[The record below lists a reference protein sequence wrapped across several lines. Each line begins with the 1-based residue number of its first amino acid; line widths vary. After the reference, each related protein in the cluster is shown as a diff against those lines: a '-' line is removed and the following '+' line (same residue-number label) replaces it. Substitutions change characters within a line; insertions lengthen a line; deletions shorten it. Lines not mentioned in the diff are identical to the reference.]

1 MNDRM
6 KSLLAMSAFA
16 LFSTTASAGVVIVP
30 YAGTFDEATG
40 APGGDYDN
48 IGGSTDVAQ
57 FNLLVGNNTF
67 TGSVSTPGDSS
78 DFFAISIG
86 PGDTL
91 VGATLTFGTNLYF
104 DSITF
109 SYNYLFKAPGPNW
122 SLEESTTT
130 PTIFEIDNLGTNY
143 GMAPQTYTAPS
154 FSRGEGLYGMLI
166 GNGTFTAVSSD
177 GRYYPVGYSMSF
189 TVEGPTT
196 VPEPATIALLGVG
209 LAGLGLSRRKRA

>member
-1 MNDRM
+1 MV
-6 KSLLAMSAFA
+6 A
-16 LFSTTASAGVVIVP
+16 LTVFSTAASAGVVIVP
-30 YAGTFDEATG
+30 YAGTYDEATS

-86 PGDTL
+86 PDDTL
-91 VGATLTFGTNLYF
+91 VGATLTFGTNLYY
-104 DSITF
+104 DSSTF
-109 SYNYLFKAPGPNW
+109 TYEYLFKAPGPSW
-122 SLEESTTT
+122 VLEESTTT
-130 PTIFEIDNLGTNY
+130 PTIFQINDLGTNY

-177 GRYYPVGYSMSF
+177 GSYDPVGYSMSF
-189 TVEGPTT
+189 IVEGPTT
-196 VPEPATIALLGVG
+196 VPEPATIALFGVG
-209 LAGLGLSRRKRA
+209 LAGLGFSRRRKRA